1 MKIDL
6 VKEESHVIINSLGV
20 ATGKKV
26 QSKFVATE
34 INSEVIRK
42 ALIEKEVCQT
52 VESGRIFVSQ
62 SIKVI
67 IVQLPHAIS
76 EG

>member
-6 VKEESHVIINSLGV
+6 VKEENNIIVDSSGV

-26 QSKFVATE
+26 QKFVATE
-34 INSEVIRK
+34 INSEVIRE
-42 ALIEKEVCQT
+42 ALIEKEMCQT

-62 SIKVI
+62 TIKVI

-76 EG
+76 E